1 MTTSNNQP
9 WAIAAGKLYAQ
20 AEQEIASSDKLTR
33 LAGQSRKGVAKAW
46 LDDCLKT
53 VKHLNACLQLEITA

>member
-1 MTTSNNQP
+1 MTISSNQP

-20 AEQEIASSDKLTR
+20 AEEEIRSDDKLTR
-33 LAGQSRKGVAKAW
+33 LAGKSRKGLAKAW

-53 VKHLNACLQLEITA
+53 VKHLNACLELETSV